1 VSTTGAPL
9 WSRWFDEDES
19 MTFRKNTVAALE
31 SPACVPDARLT
42 CDEVS
47 FENPV
52 PDSSDQRTFVFAS
65 EEGLEP
71 MERTHAW
78 VALTFS
84 DRPCV
89 EGLRLPALTA
99 ETEVAENE
107 ATCTFTREGTVTLTV
122 CVRLLVDPRCATAP
136 LGNIALPIAIT
147 SSERR
152 IPTIYRAPVTVSR
165 SSAIVYSWVRHNMYL
180 AL

>member
-1 VSTTGAPL
+1 MRFL
-9 WSRWFDEDES
+9 
-19 MTFRKNTVAALE
+19 KNTVAALE
-31 SPACVPDARLT
+31 SPACVPDATLT

-52 PDSSDQRTFVFAS
+52 PDSSDQRTFVFGS

-89 EGLRLPALTA
+89 EGLRLPALIA
-99 ETEVAENE
+99 ETEVGENE
-107 ATCTFTREGTVTLTV
+107 ATCTFTRGGTVTLTV
-122 CVRLLVDPRCATAP
+122 CVRLLEDPRCATAP
-136 LGNIALPIAIT
+136 RENMALPIAIT

-152 IPTIYRAPVTVSR
+152 SLTILQSLQLP
-165 SSAIVYSWVRHNMYL
+165 
-180 AL
+180 